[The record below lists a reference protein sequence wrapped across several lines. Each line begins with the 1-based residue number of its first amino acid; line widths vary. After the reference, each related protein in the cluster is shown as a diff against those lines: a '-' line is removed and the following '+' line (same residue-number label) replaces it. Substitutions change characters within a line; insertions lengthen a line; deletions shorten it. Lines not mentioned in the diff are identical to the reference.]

1 MSDFV
6 VFAARKQ
13 DLLFIKAAIAHYVS
27 TMIHQVDD
35 LQEPETQPVAEP
47 PKADVTITLPKR
59 RGRPPKAAKRGPGRP
74 RKVQ

>member
-6 VFAARKQ
+6 IFAVRKQ
-13 DLLFIKAAIAHYVS
+13 DIPFVKAAIANYAMS
-27 TMIHQVDD
+27 MIQHLDEVPEPK
-35 LQEPETQPVAEP
+35 QEALAEQ
-47 PKADVTITLPKR
+47 PKAEATITLPKR